1 MWLLIVTAAGP
12 IIVASIASS
21 LVPLRSQMFCT
32 AGLPV
37 FGPELYVLLSDLSLK
52 GVDLL
57 QISAAFDDVCPSL
70 LRVAVIASF
79 LSSHQNIDVPG
90 ARAGHNV
97 DHSDTDVHL
106 SSSLWRK
113 NRLPLI
119 LLCIWSVASTNKPDT
134 RPDLE

>member
-1 MWLLIVTAAGP
+1 
-12 IIVASIASS
+12 VALNYHRSGAYYSGKYSEFSCTSS
-21 LVPLRSQMFCT
+21 LTDVLYS
-32 AGLPV
+32 GLPV

-70 LRVAVIASF
+70 LRVAVIVSS
-79 LSSHQNIDVPG
+79 LSYHQNIDVPG
-90 ARAGHNV
+90 ASAGHNV

-106 SSSLWRK
+106 PSSLWRK
-113 NRLPLI
+113 NRLPL
-119 LLCIWSVASTNKPDT
+119 CIWPVVSTNKLDT